1 MSASKTISV
10 EQLRQNPTQMIREV
24 RAGATYV
31 LTDRGVPVADIAPHR
46 ERRGVPSEKAAEEL
60 RRISAQLGP
69 DPDWLKLIEEG
80 RNANLL
86 EAPDQRAAEPDSARG
101 GK

>member
-10 EQLRQNPTQMIREV
+10 GQLRQNPTQMIREV
-24 RAGATYV
+24 RAGARYV

-46 ERRGVPSEKAAEEL
+46 ERRGVPSEQAAEEL
-60 RRISAQLGP
+60 RRISEQFGP

-80 RNANLL
+80 RDADLL
-86 EAPDQRAAEPDSARG
+86 EDPYQRAAEPDSPRD